1 MDLTRKSGLLLHP
14 TSLPGPYGMG
24 DLGPSAYQLLRDLQ
38 QAGQQVWQLLPLQ
51 PPDCHGSPY
60 AASSAFAGDPML
72 ISVELL
78 RDEGL
83 LEPRDLD
90 GLPTFPEGRVSY
102 EACAVRAQLLGRA
115 FAAFRAQA
123 GQRER
128 IELQQFR
135 EENAFWLED
144 HALFVALR
152 DAFGAPY
159 WERWPEPLRRH
170 VPRALVQ
177 ARREHE
183 HAVEAE
189 VFRQWLFFRQWS
201 RLRSFAHGLG
211 VQIFG
216 DVPIFVARDSSDVWA
231 RPELFFLDDQGAPTV
246 VAGVPPDMFSETGQL
261 WGNPL
266 FDWTIHAR
274 TGYAWW
280 IERVR
285 HIFSLVDILRI
296 DHFRGFAG
304 YWEIPG
310 GAETAVDGRWVPGP
324 GVAFFQAIKG
334 ALGELPIVAE
344 DLGVITP
351 DVEELLDA
359 TGFPGMKVLQFAFD
373 GDPRNPYAP
382 ENHGERAVVYTGT
395 HDNDTT
401 AGWLASEQPAV
412 RARVAQRAS
421 GDDLTWGMVE
431 LAFAS
436 PAFLA
441 VVPVQDVLGLGNEA
455 RMNLPGT
462 KSELN
467 WSWRLRPG
475 QLELVALER
484 LRELTLR
491 HGRAPAAGVAT

>member
-14 TSLPGPYGMG
+14 TSLPGPFGMG
-24 DLGPSAYQLLRDLQ
+24 DLGPAAYQFVRDLQ
-38 QAGQQVWQLLPLQ
+38 QAAQRVWQVLPLQ

-72 ISVELL
+72 VSVEVL

-83 LEPRDLD
+83 LEPRDFD

-123 GQRER
+123 GERER

-152 DAFGAPY
+152 DAYGAPY

-170 VPRALVQ
+170 VPHALVQ

-183 HAVEAE
+183 HAVDAE
-189 VFRQWLFFRQWS
+189 VFRQWLFHRQWA

-211 VQIFG
+211 VEVFG

-231 RPELFFLDDQGAPTV
+231 RPELFFVDDQGTPSV
-246 VAGVPPDMFSETGQL
+246 VAGVPPDLFSETGQL

-266 FDWTIHAR
+266 FDWAIHGR
-274 TGYAWW
+274 GGYAWW

-285 HIFSLVDILRI
+285 HALSLVDILRI

-304 YWEIPG
+304 YWEIPH

-324 GVAFFQAIKG
+324 GMSFFRALQA
-334 ALGELPIVAE
+334 ALGDLPIVAE
-344 DLGVITP
+344 DLGLITE
-351 DVEELLDA
+351 DVTELLA
-359 TGFPGMKVLQFAFD
+359 ETGFPGMKVLQFAFD
-373 GDPRNPYAP
+373 GDADNPFVP
-382 ENHGERAVVYTGT
+382 ERHDERSVVYTGT

-401 AGWLASEQPAV
+401 AGWLAGEPAAV
-412 RARVAQRAS
+412 RARVLERT
-421 GDDLTWGMVE
+421 GPEDPVWGMVE

-436 PAFLA
+436 PGFLA
-441 VVPVQDVLGLGNEA
+441 VVPVQDVLGLGNDA

-462 KSELN
+462 KSDKN

-484 LRELTLR
+484 LRELTVR
-491 HGRAPAAGVAT
+491 HGRAPAATI

>member
-14 TSLPGPYGMG
+14 TSLPGPFGMG
-24 DLGPSAYQLLRDLQ
+24 DLGPAAYQFVRDLQ
-38 QAGQQVWQLLPLQ
+38 QAGQQVWQVLPLQ

-72 ISVELL
+72 VSVEVL

-83 LEPRDLD
+83 LEPRDFD
-90 GLPTFPEGRVSY
+90 GLPTFPEGRVTY

-128 IELQQFR
+128 IELEQFR

-152 DAFGAPY
+152 DAYGAPY
-159 WERWPEPLRRH
+159 WDRWPEQLRRH
-170 VPRALVQ
+170 VPHALVQ

-183 HAVEAE
+183 HAVDAE
-189 VFRQWLFFRQWS
+189 VFRQWLFHRQWS

-211 VQIFG
+211 VKIFG

-231 RPELFFLDDQGAPTV
+231 RPELFFVDEQGAPSV
-246 VAGVPPDMFSETGQL
+246 VAGVPPDLFSETGQL

-274 TGYAWW
+274 GGYAWW

-285 HIFSLVDILRI
+285 HALSLVDILRI

-304 YWEIPG
+304 YWEIPA
-310 GAETAVDGRWVPGP
+310 GAETAIDGRWVPGP
-324 GVAFFQAIKG
+324 GMAFFRAIQA
-334 ALGELPIVAE
+334 ALGDLPIVAE
-344 DLGVITP
+344 DLGVITE
-351 DVEELLDA
+351 DVTALLEE

-373 GDPRNPYAP
+373 GDPKNPFVP
-382 ENHGERAVVYTGT
+382 ERHDERSVVYTGT

-401 AGWLASEQPAV
+401 AGWLASEPPAV
-412 RARVAQRAS
+412 RARVVERTGS
-421 GDDLTWGMVE
+421 DDPVWGLVE

-441 VVPVQDVLGLGNEA
+441 VVPAQDVLGLGNDA

-462 KSELN
+462 KSDKN

-491 HGRAPAAGVAT
+491 SGRAPDAAV